1 MSSSTT
7 SSKSINLI
15 ILVAAL
21 GYFVDIYDLILFGIV
36 KDPSLRDLGVLQ
48 EDMFSTGSYLLN
60 MQMAGMLIGGI
71 IWGVL
76 GDKRGRLSTLFLTIL
91 LYSLANIANGFV
103 QTIPQYA
110 WVRLIAGI
118 GLAGELGVG
127 ITLVSEVM
135 SKEKRGMGASIVSGI
150 GIAGAVL
157 GFLIADWFDWRIAY
171 FVGGA
176 LGLFLLIL
184 RVSVYESEMFHKS
197 KKSGEVV
204 RGDFLSL
211 FKTSA
216 QFYKYL
222 LTILVGVPV
231 WFTISQ
237 LAIHAGEY
245 AALGISAEPISSG
258 KAVTFHY
265 IGASVGSLLFGYLS
279 QSLQSRKKALY
290 IALTSLVFFMLVYFF
305 NSGMTSGF
313 FYALI
318 TAMGLSMGGMWA
330 IFMVKSSEQF
340 GTNIR
345 ATVTTTAPNFVRGMV
360 LPISWMI
367 GWMSGISNLWTAGL
381 VTGLICMVLSFIGI
395 HYSKETYGK
404 DLDYSEGSKLL

>member
-1 MSSSTT
+1 
-7 SSKSINLI
+7 
-15 ILVAAL
+15 LVAAL

-36 KDPSLRDLGVLQ
+36 KDPSLRDLGVPQ

-60 MQMAGMLIGGI
+60 MQMVGMLIGGI

-103 QTIPQYA
+103 HTIPQYA

-135 SKEKRGMGASIVSGI
+135 TKEKRGMGASIVSGI

-157 GFLIADWFDWRIAY
+157 GFLIADWFDWRVAY
-171 FVGGA
+171 FVGGG
-176 LGLFLLIL
+176 LGLLLLVL
-184 RVSVYESEMFHKS
+184 RVSVYESEMFHRS
-197 KKSGEVV
+197 KKDLEVV

-211 FKTSA
+211 FKSSS
-216 QFYKYL
+216 QFSKYL

-231 WFTISQ
+231 WFIISQ

-245 AALGISAEPISSG
+245 AALGISAEPISSA

-290 IALTSLVFFMLVYFF
+290 TALASLVFLMFVYFF
-305 NSGMTSGF
+305 YSGMSATF
-313 FYALI
+313 FYTLI
-318 TAMGLSMGGMWA
+318 GTMGISMGGMWA

-360 LPISWMI
+360 VPISWMI
-367 GWMSGISNLWTAGL
+367 GWMSGISNLWSAGL
-381 VTGLICMVLSFIGI
+381 VTGIICMVLSFIGI
-395 HYSKETYGK
+395 YYSKETYGK
-404 DLDYSEGSKLL
+404 ELDYTE

>member
-1 MSSSTT
+1 MQTSNT
-7 SSKSINLI
+7 SSRSVNLI

-48 EDMFSTGSYLLN
+48 ADMFSTGSYLLN

-91 LYSLANIANGFV
+91 LYSVANIANGFV

-135 SKEKRGMGASIVSGI
+135 TKEKRGMGASIVSGI

-157 GFLIADWFDWRIAY
+157 GFLIADWFDWRVAY

-176 LGLFLLIL
+176 LGLLLLVL

-197 KKSGEVV
+197 KKSSEVV

-211 FKTSA
+211 FKSSS

-222 LTILVGVPV
+222 LTIMVGIPV
-231 WFTISQ
+231 WFIISQ

-245 AALGISAEPISSG
+245 AALGICTEPISSA

-265 IGASVGSLLFGYLS
+265 IGASVGSLFFGYLS

-290 IALTSLVFFMLVYFF
+290 AALYSLVFLMFVYFF
-305 NSGMTSGF
+305 YSGMSATF
-313 FYALI
+313 FYTLI
-318 TAMGLSMGGMWA
+318 GTMGLSMGGMWA

-360 LPISWMI
+360 VPISWMI

-381 VTGLICMVLSFIGI
+381 ITGILCLALSFIGI
-395 HYSKETYGK
+395 YYSKETYGK
-404 DLDYSEGSKLL
+404 ELDYTE